1 MEEQTRESKTD
12 MTPVWSGVRGREGKG
27 GNYSET
33 GGESSVGLTTST
45 DRNSSCQ
52 LGNKP
57 FSTVHSPDLVPV
69 ETLGAKF
76 LLLNCIN
83 AVHQMKDNY
92 LRNLFP
98 ILNILFYA
106 HSCFYPHLS
115 EV

>member
-1 MEEQTRESKTD
+1 MEEQNRESKTD

-57 FSTVHSPDLVPV
+57 FSTVHSTDLVPV
-69 ETLGAKF
+69 ETLGTKF
-76 LLLNCIN
+76 LMLNCIN
-83 AVHQMKDNY
+83 AENKRLTHM
-92 LRNLFP
+92 
-98 ILNILFYA
+98 
-106 HSCFYPHLS
+106 
-115 EV
+115 